1 MIEVDQ
7 GEFDD
12 PRRGGPDSATFT
24 MPTRENSAIL
34 PLPRRL
40 RDKTI
45 GRMLLRAC
53 PSTCRREATT
63 QLQGRPN
70 ARYPDSAFCEWT
82 GV

>member
-53 PSTCRREATT
+53 PSNLPPRSNHSAPRKT
-63 QLQGRPN
+63 QCPLPGFRIL
-70 ARYPDSAFCEWT
+70 
-82 GV
+82 